1 MREELTEAV
10 VPRCSAEKA
19 LPEIQPN
26 QQENTCAAAS
36 LSTESQAYGLQ
47 LSKMETPAQASPQWT
62 LQNPPKH
69 PPDRMPPVAA
79 SELKQIDDL
88 IKKIYE
94 T

>member
-19 LPEIQPN
+19 LPEIQQN

-47 LSKMETPAQASPQWT
+47 LSKMETPGQASPCEPCKIPQNNPLTECLQW
-62 LQNPPKH
+62 LLPN
-69 PPDRMPPVAA
+69 
-79 SELKQIDDL
+79 
-88 IKKIYE
+88 
-94 T
+94 